1 MSFSLKNRPGAAA
14 LLTTIIFGLL
24 LVAVVT
30 ALTTVTTR
38 ESRQAAD
45 SEQGKRAYAVAESG
59 IQRAASLLDRGVAG
73 GNTVEYNKCLSQ
85 LKDQQEGSKTE
96 LGTSNK
102 VELDCVVILDR
113 AKDTTGFLRDDY
125 QYLVQTV
132 AGASGDNSKKVKG
145 IKIEYHNPT
154 LNDEK
159 FDKIDSL
166 NGALPGSAGGNWNR
180 PATLL
185 IEVGWWSKGSNALD
199 ISADDFINQYRNSF
213 PINANDTTKFN
224 GSDIKSTCNTK
235 SKDYQCSIELKQDV
249 LDKLVNTVN
258 AKGEPNNTGGID
270 SKNIIF
276 KIKAL
281 NQPVHYKVTYYN
293 DDSMKNAITV
303 PQMNLRIEA
312 TGRSGEIER
321 KAVAYKPRGFYPYP
335 NIADGALY
343 SGGKVC
349 MDDLVYAY
357 SKVLADAGTCEATN

>member
-1 MSFSLKNRPGAAA
+1 MSFSFKNRPGAAA

-30 ALTTVTTR
+30 ALTTITTR

-73 GNTVEYNKCLSQ
+73 NNTVEYNKCLTQ
-85 LKDQQEGSKTE
+85 LKDQQEGGSTE

-132 AGASGDNSKKVKG
+132 AGASGDNDKKVRG

-159 FDKIDSL
+159 FNKIDSL
-166 NGALPGSAGGNWNR
+166 NGALPGSAGSSWNR

-185 IEVGWWSKGSNALD
+185 VEVGWWKKGSNALE
-199 ISADDFINQYRNSF
+199 ISAEDFINQYRNSF

-224 GSDIKSTCNTK
+224 GSEIKSSCDVNK
-235 SKDYQCSIELKQDV
+235 KEYQCSIV
-249 LDKLVNTVN
+249 LNEEVLNKLVNTVKADGTSN
-258 AKGEPNNTGGID
+258 DDGKID
-270 SKNIIF
+270 TKNIIF
-276 KIKAL
+276 KVKAL
-281 NQPVHYKVTYYN
+281 NKPVHYKVTYYN
-293 DDSMKNAITV
+293 DSSLKNPITV

-349 MDDLVYAY
+349 MDDLIYAY
-357 SKVLADAGTCEATN
+357 SKVLADAGTCETN